1 MHKIGRVRNIRLV
14 GLLFLAMLLAGCA
27 SLNGARPLEPGKHE
41 VGTSIGGAMVYFAGA
56 PIPIP
61 NVIVEGRSGVAK
73 PVNRPLDLNYGINL
87 TSMAFGILQVH
98 LGTSWLLVHQNGGIP
113 ALSMT
118 NRIWF
123 ATNILGAGYKAEG
136 GVGAWGNHQLE
147 FSLSWKIRQQ
157 LLYFSLAQYTD
168 FTNPSL
174 TLTPALGAQFDPGK
188 EGGFRFH
195 VEVRWFGLTQKQAAY
210 PFTFF
215 PNALGSLGVSFGF
228 SYAL

>member
-1 MHKIGRVRNIRLV
+1 MKPRALLLLLLCGV
-14 GLLFLAMLLAGCA
+14 GLAGCA

-41 VGTSIGGAMVYFAGA
+41 IAATIGGAMVYFAGA
-56 PIPIP
+56 PVPLP

-73 PVNRPLDLNYGINL
+73 PLNRPLDINYGLNL
-87 TSMAFGILQVH
+87 MPMAFGILQVH
-98 LGTSWLLVHQNGGIP
+98 LGASWLLAHQNGGIP
-113 ALSMT
+113 AVSMT

-123 ATNILGAGYKAEG
+123 AANILGAPYKAEG

-147 FSLSWKIRQQ
+147 FAVSWEISHQ
-157 LLYFSLAQYTD
+157 LIYVSLAQYTD

-174 TLTPALGAQFDPGK
+174 TLTPAVGAHFDPGK
-188 EGGFRFH
+188 PGGFKMY
-195 VEVRWFGLTQKQAAY
+195 VEARWYGLSQKQAAY

-228 SYAL
+228 SYVL

>member
-1 MHKIGRVRNIRLV
+1 MSTKQS
-14 GLLFLAMLLAGCA
+14 LLLLLCGSWLAGCA

-41 VGTSIGGAMVYFAGA
+41 FAATLGGGMVYFAGA

-61 NVIVEGRSGVAK
+61 NVILEGRSGVAK
-73 PVNRPLDLNYGINL
+73 PLNRPLDINYGINAFPL
-87 TSMAFGILQVH
+87 AFGILQVH

-123 ATNILGAGYKAEG
+123 ASNFFGAGYKAEG
-136 GVGAWGNHQLE
+136 GVGVWANHQLE
-147 FSLSWKIRQQ
+147 FAVSWEIRHQ
-157 LLYFSLAQYTD
+157 LIYFALAQYTD

-174 TLTPALGAQFDPGK
+174 TLTPAIGAHFDPGK
-188 EGGFRFH
+188 PGGFRMS
-195 VEVRWFGLTQKQAAY
+195 VEVRWYGLTQKQAAY

-215 PNALGSLGVSFGF
+215 PNALGSLGISFGF
-228 SYAL
+228 SYAI